1 MSSCDWID
9 KELDI
14 LDKKHAKQASDRKH
28 QNKLKDIIAGGGQFA
43 KNGDGDASQL
53 TVKFFS
59 AFFVLG
65 MGGFLAILSAILHF
79 LSLLAGIFFK
89 SLIIWKHL
97 RNLKL
102 FKIQIPYP
110 MVVALSISEILSNL
124 RAMAF
129 PFVEFID
136 AVLTQFGQFFQLL
149 GAITFDLNVVVSITC
164 KGSTA
169 PLKLLM
175 DMVVLGVI
183 ILVIESKVQLFRE
196 IALKNVSRKFFST
209 ITTRE
214 FFFMQDYFSHVLL
227 LIQCGLAEFCSS
239 FINLSSLLQY
249 SMSFVNLQSFVAD
262 NGKHESTLTCDQV
275 VAAPKM
281 DSFLAWSSTFAALIS
296 IMPALYE
303 VSKIL
308 CPLHPTDSYDRE
320 IERAIE
326 YESMNPNN
334 KPARESCSSFLLKPI
349 KW

>member
-14 LDKKHAKQASDRKH
+14 LDKKHAKQASTRKH
-28 QNKLKDIIAGGGQFA
+28 QNKLKDIVSRGGGQIA
-43 KNGDGDASQL
+43 QNGDASQL
-53 TVKFFS
+53 AVKFLS

-79 LSLLAGIFFK
+79 ISLLVGIFFK
-89 SLIIWKHL
+89 ALIIWKHL
-97 RNLKL
+97 RLL
-102 FKIQIPYP
+102 QSFKVQIPYP
-110 MVVALSISEILSNL
+110 VVIALSISQILSDL

-136 AVLTQFGQFFQLL
+136 AVLTQFGQFFQFLST
-149 GAITFDLNVVVSITC
+149 ITFDLNVVVSITC

-169 PLKLLM
+169 PLKLLL

-196 IALKNVSRKFFST
+196 IALKNVSHKFFAT

-214 FFFMQDYFSHVLL
+214 FFVTKDYVSYVLL

-249 SMSFVNLQSFVAD
+249 SMSFVNLQSFIAD
-262 NGKHESTLTCDQV
+262 NGKHESTPTCDQV

-308 CPLHPTDSYDRE
+308 CPMHPTDSWCRE
-320 IERAIE
+320 IQKVMIDE
-326 YESMNPNN
+326 YQST
-334 KPARESCSSFLLKPI
+334 KISHESCSFLIKPI